1 MTLVTPC
8 YRTSILACYTWSR
21 ESNTAYSTMAPL
33 WKNVG
38 LGKNIVKIVEGMEIL
53 KKFV

>member
-1 MTLVTPC
+1 
-8 YRTSILACYTWSR
+8 
-21 ESNTAYSTMAPL
+21 MAPL